1 MTQTPQSPS
10 NPPHG
15 MSAHEARALMDDY
28 LDGLLSAE
36 QESAFLQVVS
46 EDQTLQ
52 NEIDIQNQVNVSIRR
67 IAEPPSPE
75 HFALMC
81 KKAQDEAAAP
91 LKFSISAGGGRR
103 AIIGAVA
110 ALLMAAV
117 GIALIWDAYSITQT
131 NNNTY
136 PPQAWRSLATV
147 YTESLDEGFE
157 PTWICADDA
166 EFTDTFE
173 DRYGQGLLMAAL
185 PDNMQA
191 LGLAYSNTL
200 SPDTIQLLARVDG
213 EPLLVFIDRSGQ
225 TAEMPPETLTVQ
237 KPLHLH
243 RRTIDNLV
251 LYELSPFESPYLL
264 DSFYNPVEARDP

>member
-1 MTQTPQSPS
+1 MTQKPNSPS
-10 NPPHG
+10 NKPHG
-15 MSAHEARALMDDY
+15 MPVQEAHALLDDY
-28 LDGLLSAE
+28 LDGLLNTD
-36 QESAFLQVVS
+36 QEAAFLQVAS
-46 EDQTLQ
+46 QDQTLQ
-52 NEIDIQNQVNVSIRR
+52 NEIDIQKQADVSIRS

-75 HFALMC
+75 HFALIY

-91 LKFSISAGGGRR
+91 FKFSISAGGGRR

-136 PPQAWRSLATV
+136 PPQAWRSLDTV

-157 PTWICADDA
+157 PTWICADEA
-166 EFTDTFE
+166 EFTSTFE

-185 PDNMQA
+185 PENMQA
-191 LGLAYSNTL
+191 LGLAYSNTI

-225 TAEMPPETLTVQ
+225 IAEMPPETLKVQ

-243 RRTIDNLV
+243 HRTIDNLV